1 MVGDADADE
10 EGETL
15 PVGAVDGGAEV
26 QATETSSSAANRDAE
41 RGGRL
46 NMWSRYRGSPSN
58 VVLLA
63 QGTHDWAMTA

>member
-1 MVGDADADE
+1 VVGDADADE
-10 EGETL
+10 EGEAL

-46 NMWSRYRGSPSN
+46 NMWSRYRGSPS
-58 VVLLA
+58 
-63 QGTHDWAMTA
+63 